1 MGVPN
6 VNETSATCGG
16 STTQQTSVVPTTS
29 EGTSKAAQ
37 RVGGS
42 GGSVS
47 GRGASVAGTSGA
59 SDTDG
64 FQGSDDDDDGD
75 FATPDF
81 GGGGFAS
88 DLDTQGAEG
97 PKQSHPTNP
106 DETKPTDFREQLDA
120 LDKDGDGKVTRQETD
135 LDDRAFGRL
144 DANGDGKVSRDEYR
158 ADFHRQNSFEN
169 LDRDHDG
176 KLSDAEMEKL
186 DRFGSQRYDRND
198 DGVVD
203 SNEFVAGRRAEM
215 KAAREARIESHLAG
229 LTGEGLKKKLD
240 KFDADGDGKL
250 TVDEVVAGHREA
262 RDKQRSE
269 HSDKMFET
277 LAAGS
282 DGFSLDGHEAFESY
296 DTNGDGTV
304 SRKEFAEGQKGDWN
318 NLRENRYIDG
328 ATSPDARKR
337 LGVDAAGQA
346 KPGATAA
353 PVNVGD
359 LTNLTYDKVCEII
372 KSQGGQLFENGQPT
386 ILALRTDNAGTS
398 TYDDVFVVVKPNGE
412 MQTFAGTTRPG
423 FTTPSGGWN
432 PDMAVAGNYQLTPR
446 PADGKWSNAFYI
458 ENQNGDMALRAAV
471 DRDGD
476 GRYSSS
482 ELANPTL
489 DDEIRMHPGNATTTS
504 SAGCFN
510 VQDYDA
516 FLAFLGGHDRSY
528 NMTLVNV

>member
-6 VNETSATCGG
+6 VGETSASSGG
-16 STTQQTSVVPTTS
+16 GTTQQTSSVPATS
-29 EGTSKAAQ
+29 EATSKAAE
-37 RVGGS
+37 RVG
-42 GGSVS
+42 
-47 GRGASVAGTSGA
+47 ASGA
-59 SDTDG
+59 TSSSSSVTATQQNESDG
-64 FQGSDDDDDGD
+64 FQRSDEDDDDDFSTSSFGGGD
-75 FATPDF
+75 FDEATPDE
-81 GGGGFAS
+81 
-88 DLDTQGAEG
+88 QGAEG
-97 PKQSHPTNP
+97 PKHSDPVSTA
-106 DETKPTDFREQLDA
+106 DKTKPTDFAERLKA
-120 LDKDGDGKVTRQETD
+120 LDKDGDGKVTRDETG
-135 LDDRAFGRL
+135 LDEKAFGKL
-144 DANGDGKVSRDEYR
+144 DADGNGKVSKDEYR
-158 ADFHRQNSFEN
+158 ADFHRQNSFQA
-169 LDRDHDG
+169 LDRDGDG
-176 KLSDAEMEKL
+176 KLSTSEIEKL
-186 DRFGSQRYDRND
+186 ERFGQGEYDK
-198 DGVVD
+198 DGDGQVSAD
-203 SNEFVAGRRAEM
+203 EFVAGRRSEM
-215 KAAREARIESHLAG
+215 RDAREARIADRLDG
-229 LTGEGLKKKLD
+229 LEGDDLKKKLE

-250 TVDEVVAGHREA
+250 TVDEVMNGRREA
-262 RDKQRSE
+262 RDQNRAE
-269 HSDKMFET
+269 RSDKLFET
-277 LAAGS
+277 LAAGD
-282 DGFSLDGHEAFESY
+282 DGFSLEGHKEYKAY
-296 DTNGDGTV
+296 DLDGDGTV
-304 SRKEFAEGQKGDWN
+304 SRKEFREGQSADWSDIH
-318 NLRENRYIDG
+318 ENRYIDG
-328 ATSPDARKR
+328 GASPEARKR

-346 KPGATAA
+346 KPTVSATS
-353 PVNVGD
+353 VNVGD
-359 LTNLTYDKVCEII
+359 LKGLTYDKVCDII